1 MKKKPSW
8 TPNTEKSWKVLDKK
22 SQGLLVYLNRTWDLN
37 LEKQNLQLNLNLC
50 SQIHKIW
57 GEMRCYLK
65 AMYFQFAE
73 LAYPIRMSFTI
84 YFTMKESQKNKLV
97 KEDGLNNLSIL

>member
-22 SQGLLVYLNRTWDLN
+22 SQGLLVFSNRTWDLN

-50 SQIHKIW
+50 SQIHKI
-57 GEMRCYLK
+57 
-65 AMYFQFAE
+65 
-73 LAYPIRMSFTI
+73 
-84 YFTMKESQKNKLV
+84 
-97 KEDGLNNLSIL
+97 